1 MGLDKLQEKAVVR
14 IIDDDDSMRKSWRF
28 LILTLRQ
35 DLMRASAKLKTTQS
49 FLKMQ
54 TLPEA

>member
-28 LILTLRQ
+28 LIEGEGWDNEVLLLGAPISGR
-35 DLMRASAKLKTTQS
+35 RR
-49 FLKMQ
+49 
-54 TLPEA
+54 P